1 MGKTDFC
8 HNGCCQSTPCQ
19 NGGTCHEVCGI
30 KVRRYKCACLPGYSG
45 HKCHKK
51 LQSCHDILTSGRHT
65 NGVYQIRDE
74 TNSVQNIF
82 CDFESEP
89 GMAWTLVQSYSLE
102 KGQMRSKRD
111 IFSRRSLLQDFP
123 VNESFPT
130 SWPSYRL
137 SLAAMQ
143 SVRVQSSHW
152 RATCD
157 FPEIGVDFRDYDR
170 ASLDAFDVMD
180 SFLPSY
186 SCRRY
191 EFINIRGNQCV
202 DCTAYTGTLSN
213 YQPFILSYFSKYGS
227 CEFDGRPNGN
237 VISEFN
243 FGIYFISNP
252 AFRCSATKNSTTQL
266 WLGRK

>member
-1 MGKTDFC
+1 
-8 HNGCCQSTPCQ
+8 
-19 NGGTCHEVCGI
+19 
-30 KVRRYKCACLPGYSG
+30 
-45 HKCHKK
+45 
-51 LQSCHDILTSGRHT
+51 
-65 NGVYQIRDE
+65 
-74 TNSVQNIF
+74 
-82 CDFESEP
+82 
-89 GMAWTLVQSYSLE
+89 MAWTLVQSYSLE

-157 FPEIGVDFRDYDR
+157 FPEIGVDFRDYVR